1 MGKKGFKSDMVLNT
15 VQSSIVVAFYMHE
28 LKVFANFGTYFAQSD
43 TDDTMYLV
51 LVTD

>member
-1 MGKKGFKSDMVLNT
+1 MTWYSILFKV
-15 VQSSIVVAFYMHE
+15 VVVVAFYMHE

>member
-1 MGKKGFKSDMVLNT
+1 MTILFKV
-15 VQSSIVVAFYMHE
+15 VVVAFYMHE
-28 LKVFANFGTYFAQSD
+28 LKVFASFGTYFAQSD